1 MPHYS
6 EIPTLSNALTLQRS
20 IRTLSALALA
30 TAVLGGCTTLAKVGV
45 GPSVSDPGTRTTAS
59 RLNDFS
65 LAQSV
70 RVDIYKTLPAANDAR
85 IEVVSFY
92 QSILLVGEVPNE
104 ELKAQIGAIAKRY
117 SDVKAVHNEL
127 SIGVNR
133 SLSERLGDDLLER
146 KANFS
151 LLSAD
156 GLRSSQATVTAING
170 TLYLMGKLTQRET
183 DRAIVRLQ
191 ALDGVTRIVKVV
203 DVLPDESAAK
213 AKS

>member
-1 MPHYS
+1 M
-6 EIPTLSNALTLQRS
+6 SNAFALPRS
-20 IRTLSALALA
+20 IRTLSAIALT
-30 TAVLGGCTTLAKVGV
+30 TALLGGCTTLAKVGV
-45 GPSVSDPGTRTTAS
+45 GPSVSEPGTRTLAT
-59 RLNDFS
+59 RLNDSS

-70 RVDIYKTLPAANDAR
+70 RVDIFKMLPAANDAR
-85 IEVVSFY
+85 IEVICFY

-104 ELKAQIGAIAKRY
+104 ELKNQIGAIAKRY
-117 SDVKAVHNEL
+117 NDVKAVHNEL

-133 SLSERLGDDLLER
+133 SLAARLGDDLLER
-146 KANFS
+146 KANLS
-151 LLSAD
+151 LVSAD

-203 DVLPDESAAK
+203 DVLPEDAAK
-213 AKS
+213 TRT

>member
-1 MPHYS
+1 M
-6 EIPTLSNALTLQRS
+6 SNALTLQRS

-30 TAVLGGCTTLAKVGV
+30 TALLGGCTTLAKVGV
-45 GPSVSDPGTRTTAS
+45 GPGVSDPGTRTTAS

-70 RVDIYKTLPAANDAR
+70 RVDIYKMLPAANDAR
-85 IEVVSFY
+85 IEVISFY

-104 ELKAQIGAIAKRY
+104 ELKAQIGAVARRY
-117 SDVKAVHNEL
+117 SDVKVVHNEL

-133 SLSERLGDDLLER
+133 SIGERLGDDLLER

-203 DVLPDESAAK
+203 DVLPDETAAK

>member
-1 MPHYS
+1 M
-6 EIPTLSNALTLQRS
+6 LNLK
-20 IRTLSALALA
+20 RTRTFAALALA
-30 TAVLGGCTTLAKVGV
+30 TTVLAGCTTLAKVGV
-45 GPSVSDPGTRTTAS
+45 GPSVAEPGTRTTSS
-59 RLNDFS
+59 RINDFT

-70 RVDIYKTLPAANDAR
+70 RVDIYKMVPAAKDAR

-92 QSILLVGEVPNE
+92 QSVLLVGEVPNADI
-104 ELKAQIGAIAKRY
+104 KTQIGNVAKRY
-117 SDVKAVHNEL
+117 TDVKVVHNEL
-127 SIGVNR
+127 SIGLNR
-133 SLSERLGDDLLER
+133 SISDRLGDDLLER

-191 ALDGVTRIVKVV
+191 ALDGVTRIVKIV
-203 DVLPDESAAK
+203 DILPDTAS
-213 AKS
+213 

>member
-1 MPHYS
+1 
-6 EIPTLSNALTLQRS
+6 LLNLK
-20 IRTLSALALA
+20 RTRTFAALALA
-30 TAVLGGCTTLAKVGV
+30 TTVLAGCTTLAKVGV
-45 GPSVSDPGTRTTAS
+45 GPSVAEPGTRTTSS
-59 RLNDFS
+59 RINDFT

-70 RVDIYKTLPAANDAR
+70 RVDIYKMVPAAKDAR

-92 QSILLVGEVPNE
+92 QSVLLVGEVPNADI
-104 ELKAQIGAIAKRY
+104 KAQIGAVAKRY
-117 SDVKAVHNEL
+117 TDVKVVHNEL
-127 SIGVNR
+127 SIGLNR
-133 SLSERLGDDLLER
+133 SISDRLGDDLLER

-191 ALDGVTRIVKVV
+191 ALDGVTRIVKIV
-203 DVLPDESAAK
+203 DILPDTAS
-213 AKS
+213 

>member
-1 MPHYS
+1 MSKSLMP
-6 EIPTLSNALTLQRS
+6 QRYV
-20 IRTLSALALA
+20 RTLGALALA
-30 TAVLGGCTTLAKVGV
+30 AGLLGGCTTLAKMGV
-45 GPSVSDPGTRTTAS
+45 GPNVAEPGTRTTSS

-70 RVDIYKTLPAANDAR
+70 RVDIYKSLPAANDAR
-85 IEVVSFY
+85 IEVISFY

-104 ELKAQIGAIAKRY
+104 ELKAQIGAVAKRY

-127 SIGVNR
+127 SIGINR
-133 SLSERLGDDLLER
+133 SIGQRLSDDLLER

-156 GLRSSQATVTAING
+156 GLRSNQATVTAING

-203 DVLPDESAAK
+203 DVLPDEASTK
-213 AKS
+213 TRS

>member
-1 MPHYS
+1 MLNLKR
-6 EIPTLSNALTLQRS
+6 T
-20 IRTLSALALA
+20 RTLTALALA
-30 TAVLGGCTTLAKVGV
+30 TTVLAGCTTLAKVGV
-45 GPSVSDPGTRTTAS
+45 GPSVAEPGTRTTSS
-59 RLNDFS
+59 RINDFT

-70 RVDIYKTLPAANDAR
+70 RVDIYEMVPAAKDAR

-92 QSILLVGEVPNE
+92 QSVLLVGEVPNAE
-104 ELKAQIGAIAKRY
+104 IKAQIGAVAKRY
-117 SDVKAVHNEL
+117 TDVKVVHNEL
-127 SIGVNR
+127 SIGLNR
-133 SLSERLGDDLLER
+133 SISDRLSDDLLER

-191 ALDGVTRIVKVV
+191 ALDGVTRIVKIV
-203 DVLPDESAAK
+203 DILPDTVG
-213 AKS
+213 

>member
-1 MPHYS
+1 
-6 EIPTLSNALTLQRS
+6 LLNLK
-20 IRTLSALALA
+20 RTRTFAALALA
-30 TAVLGGCTTLAKVGV
+30 TTVLAGCTTLAKVGV
-45 GPSVSDPGTRTTAS
+45 GPSVAEPGTRTTSS
-59 RLNDFS
+59 RINDFT

-70 RVDIYKTLPAANDAR
+70 RVDVYKMVPAAKDAR

-92 QSILLVGEVPNE
+92 QSVLLVGEVPNADI
-104 ELKAQIGAIAKRY
+104 KTQIGNVAKRY
-117 SDVKAVHNEL
+117 TDVKVVHNEL
-127 SIGVNR
+127 SIGLNR
-133 SLSERLGDDLLER
+133 SISDRLGDDLLER

-191 ALDGVTRIVKVV
+191 ALDGVTRIVKIV
-203 DVLPDESAAK
+203 DILPDTAS
-213 AKS
+213 

>member
-1 MPHYS
+1 LLNLKR
-6 EIPTLSNALTLQRS
+6 T
-20 IRTLSALALA
+20 RTLTALALA
-30 TAVLGGCTTLAKVGV
+30 TTVLAGCTTLAKVGV
-45 GPSVSDPGTRTTAS
+45 GPSVAEPGTRTTSS
-59 RLNDFS
+59 RINDFT

-70 RVDIYKTLPAANDAR
+70 RVDIYEMVPAAKDAR

-92 QSILLVGEVPNE
+92 QSVLLVGEVPNAE
-104 ELKAQIGAIAKRY
+104 IKAQIGAVAKRY
-117 SDVKAVHNEL
+117 TDVKVVHNEL
-127 SIGVNR
+127 SIGLNR
-133 SLSERLGDDLLER
+133 SISDRLSDDLLER

-191 ALDGVTRIVKVV
+191 ALDGVTRIVKIV
-203 DVLPDESAAK
+203 DILPDTVG
-213 AKS
+213 

>member
-1 MPHYS
+1 M
-6 EIPTLSNALTLQRS
+6 LNLK
-20 IRTLSALALA
+20 RTRTFAALALA
-30 TAVLGGCTTLAKVGV
+30 TTVLEGCTTLAKVGV
-45 GPSVSDPGTRTTAS
+45 GPSVAEPGTRTTSS
-59 RLNDFS
+59 RINDFT

-70 RVDIYKTLPAANDAR
+70 RVDIYKMVPAAKDAR

-92 QSILLVGEVPNE
+92 QSVLLVGEVPNADI
-104 ELKAQIGAIAKRY
+104 KTQIGNVAKRY
-117 SDVKAVHNEL
+117 TDVKVVHNEL
-127 SIGVNR
+127 SIGLNR
-133 SLSERLGDDLLER
+133 SISDRLGDDLLER

-191 ALDGVTRIVKVV
+191 ALDGVTRIVKIV
-203 DVLPDESAAK
+203 DILPDTAS
-213 AKS
+213 

>member
-1 MPHYS
+1 MSKSLMPPRCVR
-6 EIPTLSNALTLQRS
+6 ILTG
-20 IRTLSALALA
+20 LALA
-30 TAVLGGCTTLAKVGV
+30 ASLLGGCTTLAKMGV
-45 GPSVSDPGTRTTAS
+45 GPDVAEPGTRTASS

-65 LAQSV
+65 LAQSI
-70 RVDIYKTLPAANDAR
+70 RVDIYKSLPAANDAR
-85 IEVVSFY
+85 IEVISFY

-104 ELKAQIGAIAKRY
+104 ELKAQVGAVAKRY

-127 SIGVNR
+127 TIGINR
-133 SLSERLGDDLLER
+133 SLSQRLADDLLER
-146 KANFS
+146 KANLS

-156 GLRSSQATVTAING
+156 GLRSNQATVTAING

-203 DVLPDESAAK
+203 DVLPDEASTK
-213 AKS
+213 AKT

>member
-1 MPHYS
+1 MLHYS
-6 EIPTLSNALTLQRS
+6 EIPTLPNVLSLHRS
-20 IRTLSALALA
+20 TRTLSTLTLAIAILS
-30 TAVLGGCTTLAKVGV
+30 GCTTLAKVGV
-45 GPSVSDPGTRTTAS
+45 GPSVADPGTRTAAS

-70 RVDIYKTLPAANDAR
+70 RVDIYKTAPAAKDAR

-104 ELKAQIGAIAKRY
+104 DLKAKVGAVAKRY
-117 SDVKAVHNEL
+117 SDVKIVHNEL
-127 SIGVNR
+127 TIGLNR
-133 SLSERLGDDLLER
+133 SLGERLGDDLLER

-170 TLYLMGKLTQRET
+170 TLYLMGKLTQSET

-191 ALDGVTRIVKVV
+191 ALDGVTRIVKIV
-203 DVLPDESAAK
+203 DVLPEGAST
-213 AKS
+213 

>member
-1 MPHYS
+1 M
-6 EIPTLSNALTLQRS
+6 LNLK
-20 IRTLSALALA
+20 RTRTFTALALA
-30 TAVLGGCTTLAKVGV
+30 TTVLAGCTTLAKVGV
-45 GPSVSDPGTRTTAS
+45 GPSVAEPGTRTTSS
-59 RLNDFS
+59 RINDFT

-70 RVDIYKTLPAANDAR
+70 RVDIYKMVPAAKDAR

-92 QSILLVGEVPNE
+92 QSVLLVGEVPNADI
-104 ELKAQIGAIAKRY
+104 KTQIGAVAKRY
-117 SDVKAVHNEL
+117 TDVKVVHNEL
-127 SIGVNR
+127 SIGLNR
-133 SLSERLGDDLLER
+133 SISDRLGDDLLER

-191 ALDGVTRIVKVV
+191 ALDGVTRIVKIV
-203 DVLPDESAAK
+203 DILPDTAS
-213 AKS
+213 

>member
-1 MPHYS
+1 M
-6 EIPTLSNALTLQRS
+6 LNLK
-20 IRTLSALALA
+20 RTRTFTALALA
-30 TAVLGGCTTLAKVGV
+30 TTVLAGCTTLAKVGV
-45 GPSVSDPGTRTTAS
+45 GPSVAEPGTRTTSS
-59 RLNDFS
+59 RINDFT

-70 RVDIYKTLPAANDAR
+70 RVDVYKMVPAAKDAR

-92 QSILLVGEVPNE
+92 QSVLLVGEVPNADI
-104 ELKAQIGAIAKRY
+104 KAQIGAVAKRY
-117 SDVKAVHNEL
+117 TDVKVVHNEL
-127 SIGVNR
+127 SIGLNR
-133 SLSERLGDDLLER
+133 SISDRLGDDLLER

-191 ALDGVTRIVKVV
+191 ALDGVTRIVKIV
-203 DVLPDESAAK
+203 DILPDTAS
-213 AKS
+213 

>member
-1 MPHYS
+1 M
-6 EIPTLSNALTLQRS
+6 SNALTLQRS

>member
-1 MPHYS
+1 MPHFS
-6 EIPTLSNALTLQRS
+6 EIPTLPNALSLHRS

-30 TAVLGGCTTLAKVGV
+30 TAVISGCTTMAKIGV
-45 GPSVSDPGTRTTAS
+45 GPSVAEPGTRTTAS

-65 LAQSV
+65 LGQSV
-70 RVDIYKTLPAANDAR
+70 RVDIYKMVPAANDAR

-104 ELKAQIGAIAKRY
+104 GLKAQVGAVAKRY
-117 SDVKAVHNEL
+117 SEVKIVHNEL
-127 SIGVNR
+127 TVGINRSIG
-133 SLSERLGDDLLER
+133 ERLGDDLLER

-156 GLRSSQATVTAING
+156 GLRSSQTSVTAING
-170 TLYLMGKLTQRET
+170 TLYLMGRLTQRET

-203 DVLPDESAAK
+203 DILPDSASTPA
-213 AKS
+213 S

>member
-1 MPHYS
+1 MLNLKR
-6 EIPTLSNALTLQRS
+6 T
-20 IRTLSALALA
+20 RTLTALALA
-30 TAVLGGCTTLAKVGV
+30 TTVLAGCTTLAKVGV
-45 GPSVSDPGTRTTAS
+45 GPSVAEPGTRTTSS
-59 RLNDFS
+59 RINDFT

-70 RVDIYKTLPAANDAR
+70 RVDIYEMVPAAKDAR

-92 QSILLVGEVPNE
+92 QSVLLVGEVPNAE
-104 ELKAQIGAIAKRY
+104 IKAQIGAVAKRY
-117 SDVKAVHNEL
+117 TDVKVVHNEL
-127 SIGVNR
+127 SIGLNR
-133 SLSERLGDDLLER
+133 SISDRLSDDLLER

-191 ALDGVTRIVKVV
+191 ALDGVTRIVKIV
-203 DVLPDESAAK
+203 DILPDTAS
-213 AKS
+213 

>member
-1 MPHYS
+1 M
-6 EIPTLSNALTLQRS
+6 LNLK
-20 IRTLSALALA
+20 RTRTFTALALA
-30 TAVLGGCTTLAKVGV
+30 TTVLAGCTTLAKVGV
-45 GPSVSDPGTRTTAS
+45 GSSVAEPGTRTTSS
-59 RLNDFS
+59 RINDFT

-70 RVDIYKTLPAANDAR
+70 RVDIYKMVPAAKDAR

-92 QSILLVGEVPNE
+92 QSVLLVGEVPNADI
-104 ELKAQIGAIAKRY
+104 KAQIGAVAKRY
-117 SDVKAVHNEL
+117 TDVKVVHNEL
-127 SIGVNR
+127 SIGLNR
-133 SLSERLGDDLLER
+133 SISDRLGDDLLER

-191 ALDGVTRIVKVV
+191 ALDGVTRIVKIV
-203 DVLPDESAAK
+203 DILPDTAS
-213 AKS
+213 

>member
-1 MPHYS
+1 M
-6 EIPTLSNALTLQRS
+6 SNVSKLQHR

-30 TAVLGGCTTLAKVGV
+30 TAIIGGCTTLAKVGV

-59 RLNDFS
+59 RLNDVS

-70 RVDIYKTLPAANDAR
+70 RVDIYKMLPAANDAR
-85 IEVVSFY
+85 IEVISFY
-92 QSILLVGEVPNE
+92 KSILLVGEVPNE

-117 SDVKAVHNEL
+117 SDVQAVHNEL
-127 SIGVNR
+127 SISVNR
-133 SLSERLGDDLLER
+133 SISERLGDDLLER
-146 KANFS
+146 KANLS

-156 GLRSSQATVTAING
+156 GLRSSQVTVTAING

-191 ALDGVTRIVKVV
+191 ALDGVTRIVKVI
-203 DVLPDESAAK
+203 DVLPDSTESK
-213 AKS
+213 TKP

>member
-1 MPHYS
+1 M
-6 EIPTLSNALTLQRS
+6 LNLK
-20 IRTLSALALA
+20 RTRTFTALALA
-30 TAVLGGCTTLAKVGV
+30 TTVLAGCTTLAKVGV
-45 GPSVSDPGTRTTAS
+45 GPSVAEPGTRTTSS
-59 RLNDFS
+59 RINDFT

-70 RVDIYKTLPAANDAR
+70 RVDIYKMVPAAKDAR

-92 QSILLVGEVPNE
+92 QSVLLVGEVPNADI
-104 ELKAQIGAIAKRY
+104 KTQIGNVAKRY
-117 SDVKAVHNEL
+117 TDVKVVHNEL
-127 SIGVNR
+127 SIGLNR
-133 SLSERLGDDLLER
+133 SISDRLGDDLLER

-191 ALDGVTRIVKVV
+191 ALDGVTRIVKIV
-203 DVLPDESAAK
+203 DILPDTAS
-213 AKS
+213 

>member
-1 MPHYS
+1 
-6 EIPTLSNALTLQRS
+6 LLNLK
-20 IRTLSALALA
+20 RTRTFAALALA
-30 TAVLGGCTTLAKVGV
+30 TTVLAGCTTLAKVGV
-45 GPSVSDPGTRTTAS
+45 GPSVAEPGTRTTSS
-59 RLNDFS
+59 RINDFT

-70 RVDIYKTLPAANDAR
+70 RVDIYKMVPAAKDAR

-92 QSILLVGEVPNE
+92 QSVLLVGEVPNADI
-104 ELKAQIGAIAKRY
+104 KTQIGNVAKRY
-117 SDVKAVHNEL
+117 TDVKVVHNEL
-127 SIGVNR
+127 SIGLNR
-133 SLSERLGDDLLER
+133 SISDRLGDDLLER

-191 ALDGVTRIVKVV
+191 ALDGVTRIVKIV
-203 DVLPDESAAK
+203 DILPDTAS
-213 AKS
+213 

>member
-6 EIPTLSNALTLQRS
+6 EIPTLPNAFTLHRS
-20 IRTLSALALA
+20 TRTLSAFALA
-30 TAVLGGCTTLAKVGV
+30 TAVLSGCTTLAKVGV
-45 GPSVSDPGTRTTAS
+45 GPSVAEPGTRTTAS

-70 RVDIYKTLPAANDAR
+70 RVDIYKTVPAASDAR
-85 IEVVSFY
+85 IEVISFY

-104 ELKAQIGAIAKRY
+104 ELKAKVGAVAKSY
-117 SDVKAVHNEL
+117 SDVKIVHNEL
-127 SIGVNR
+127 NIGVNR
-133 SLSERLGDDLLER
+133 SIGQRLSDDLLER
-146 KANFS
+146 KANLS
-151 LLSAD
+151 LLAAD

-191 ALDGVTRIVKVV
+191 ALDGVTRIVKIV
-203 DVLPDESAAK
+203 DVLPDTPANAG
-213 AKS
+213 A

>member
-1 MPHYS
+1 
-6 EIPTLSNALTLQRS
+6 LLNLK
-20 IRTLSALALA
+20 RTRTFTALALA
-30 TAVLGGCTTLAKVGV
+30 TTVLAGCTTLAKVGV
-45 GPSVSDPGTRTTAS
+45 GPSVAEPGTRTTSS
-59 RLNDFS
+59 RINDFT

-70 RVDIYKTLPAANDAR
+70 RVDVYKMVPAAKDAR

-92 QSILLVGEVPNE
+92 QSVLLVGEVPNADI
-104 ELKAQIGAIAKRY
+104 KAQIGAVAKRY
-117 SDVKAVHNEL
+117 TDVKVVHNEL
-127 SIGVNR
+127 SIGLNR
-133 SLSERLGDDLLER
+133 SISDRLGDDLLER

-191 ALDGVTRIVKVV
+191 ALDGVTRIVKIV
-203 DVLPDESAAK
+203 DILPDTAS
-213 AKS
+213 

>member
-1 MPHYS
+1 
-6 EIPTLSNALTLQRS
+6 LLNLK
-20 IRTLSALALA
+20 RTRTFAALALA
-30 TAVLGGCTTLAKVGV
+30 TTVLEGCTTLAKVGV
-45 GPSVSDPGTRTTAS
+45 GPSVAEPGTRTTSS
-59 RLNDFS
+59 RINDFT

-70 RVDIYKTLPAANDAR
+70 RVDIYKMVPAAKDAR

-92 QSILLVGEVPNE
+92 QSVLLVGEVPNADI
-104 ELKAQIGAIAKRY
+104 KTQIGNVAKRY
-117 SDVKAVHNEL
+117 TDVKVVHNEL
-127 SIGVNR
+127 SIGLNR
-133 SLSERLGDDLLER
+133 SISDRLGDDLLER

-191 ALDGVTRIVKVV
+191 ALDGVTRIVKIV
-203 DVLPDESAAK
+203 DILPDTAS
-213 AKS
+213 

>member
-1 MPHYS
+1 M
-6 EIPTLSNALTLQRS
+6 LNLK
-20 IRTLSALALA
+20 RTRTFAALALA
-30 TAVLGGCTTLAKVGV
+30 TTVLAGCTTLAKVGV
-45 GPSVSDPGTRTTAS
+45 GPSVAEPGTRTTSS
-59 RLNDFS
+59 RINDFT

-70 RVDIYKTLPAANDAR
+70 RVDIYKMVPAAKDAR

-92 QSILLVGEVPNE
+92 QSVLLVGEVPNADI
-104 ELKAQIGAIAKRY
+104 KAQIGAVAKRY
-117 SDVKAVHNEL
+117 TDVKVVHNEL
-127 SIGVNR
+127 SIGLNR
-133 SLSERLGDDLLER
+133 SISDRLGDDLLER

-191 ALDGVTRIVKVV
+191 ALDGVTRIVKIV
-203 DVLPDESAAK
+203 DILPDTAS
-213 AKS
+213 

>member
-1 MPHYS
+1 M
-6 EIPTLSNALTLQRS
+6 SNALMLQRS
-20 IRTLSALALA
+20 FRTLSAFALA
-30 TAVLGGCTTLAKVGV
+30 AGLLGGCTSLAKVGI
-45 GPSVSDPGTRTTAS
+45 GPSVADPGTRTTAS
-59 RLNDFS
+59 RMNDFS

-70 RVDIYKTLPAANDAR
+70 RVDIYKTVPAANDAR
-85 IEVVSFY
+85 IEVISFY

-104 ELKAQIGAIAKRY
+104 ELKAQVGAVAKRY

-127 SIGVNR
+127 TVGINRSIGQR
-133 SLSERLGDDLLER
+133 LSDDLLER

-183 DRAIVRLQ
+183 ERAIVRLQ

-203 DVLPDESAAK
+203 DVLPDDSPVK
-213 AKS
+213 TKS

>member
-1 MPHYS
+1 M
-6 EIPTLSNALTLQRS
+6 LRRS
-20 IRTLSALALA
+20 TRTLSSLALA
-30 TAVLGGCTTLAKVGV
+30 ATLLSGCTTLAKVGV
-45 GPSVSDPGTRTTAS
+45 GPSVAEPGTRTTAS

-70 RVDIYKTLPAANDAR
+70 RVDIYKMVPAANDAR

-104 ELKAQIGAIAKRY
+104 ALKAQIGAVAKRY
-117 SDVKAVHNEL
+117 SDVKVVHNEL
-127 SIGVNR
+127 TIGINRSIG
-133 SLSERLGDDLLER
+133 ERLGDDLLER
-146 KANFS
+146 KASFS
-151 LLSAD
+151 LFSAD

-191 ALDGVTRIVKVV
+191 ALDGVTRIVKIV
-203 DVLPDESAAK
+203 DVLPDTAVSTG
-213 AKS
+213 S

>member
-1 MPHYS
+1 
-6 EIPTLSNALTLQRS
+6 LSNALTLQRS